1 MAKKPAPKLSLLDR
15 AIAYVSPQTA
25 MKRHAART
33 AMALTGG
40 GGYSGGQYSD
50 RMAMWQPGS
59 GDADSNIITDL
70 RELRARSSDLIRNS
84 PIAGGAIETMVTHT
98 VGTGL
103 TMKPTIDADVLGMEE
118 EAAEEWEATTTRE
131 FELWA
136 CSMYADAMEQ
146 QDFYELQDLAYR
158 SALEKGD
165 SFAVLATIKRQDWP
179 YQLAVQIIEADRVS
193 NPNGANDVATQ
204 VQGIEK
210 SEQGR
215 PVAAYIADRHPNQW
229 GAYSKAAKWERVPFR
244 GSGGR
249 LNLIQLFRKKRPGQ
263 TRGVPELAPVIEP
276 LKQLSRYTEAE
287 IAAAVVAGAFSVFVK
302 MSPDAFTD
310 LFDDSAQS
318 AITQS
323 AKRWDGTLQPGAAV
337 NLLPG
342 EEIQTADASRPNP
355 NFDPFVSAI
364 MGQIG
369 IGLNIPK
376 EVLMK
381 HFQSSYSAARAALL
395 DAWRTFRIRRQWLAS
410 KFCQPIYEEWLA
422 DAVAMGRISAP
433 GFFADPAIRKA
444 WSRAAWTG
452 DGPGAIDPAKEAD
465 AAGKRMEIGLTTL
478 DEEIVAYDG
487 GSWRQKH
494 RQQKLERSEREEAG
508 LVAPITQP
516 QPGAAAPGGMPAPA
530 KPGAEPE
537 EPPEPDDAED

>member
-1 MAKKPAPKLSLLDR
+1 MAKKPALKMNLLDR

-25 MKRHAART
+25 LKRHAART

-50 RMAMWQPGS
+50 RMAYWQPGS
-59 GDADSNIITDL
+59 GDADTNIVMDL

-84 PIAGGAIETMVTHT
+84 PIAGGAIETQVSHV

-103 TMKPTIDADVLGMEE
+103 SMKPNIDLELLGLDED
-118 EAAEEWEATTTRE
+118 AKAKWEANTKRE
-131 FELWA
+131 FEMWA
-136 CSMYADAMEQ
+136 SSLYADAMEQ
-146 QDFYELQDLAYR
+146 QDFYELQDLAFR

-165 SFAVLATIKRQDWP
+165 SFAVLASMQRNDWP
-179 YQLAVQIIEADRVS
+179 FSLAIQIIEADRVS
-193 NPNGANDVATQ
+193 NPQNAMDTTTQ

-210 SEQGR
+210 DTNGR
-215 PVAAYIADRHPNQW
+215 PVAAHFADRHPNQW
-229 GAYSKAAKWERVPFR
+229 GSYGQQAKWERVAFR
-244 GSGGR
+244 SPNGR
-249 LNLIQLFRKKRPGQ
+249 LNVIQLLKKKRPGQ

-276 LKQLSRYTEAE
+276 LKQLARYTEAE

-302 MSPDAFTD
+302 MDPEAFSD
-310 LFDDSAQS
+310 VFDDSSQAT
-318 AITQS
+318 IVNN
-323 AKRWDGTLQPGAAV
+323 AKRWDGTMQPGTAV

-342 EEIQTADASRPNP
+342 EEIQTADPSRPNP
-355 NFDPFVSAI
+355 NFDPFVSGI

-410 KFCQPIYEEWLA
+410 KFCQPIYGEWLA
-422 DAVAMGRISAP
+422 DAVATGRIVAP
-433 GFFADPAIRKA
+433 GFFADPAIRNA
-444 WSRAAWTG
+444 WSRASWTG
-452 DGPGAIDPAKEAD
+452 DGPGALDPLKEVNAAKI
-465 AAGKRMEIGLTTL
+465 RMDIGLTTL
-478 DEEIVAYDG
+478 DEEIVANDG
-487 GSWRQKH
+487 GSWRDKH
-494 RQQKLERSEREEAG
+494 PQQALERAEREEAG

-516 QPGAAAPGGMPAPA
+516 MPGAAAGAPQ
-530 KPGAEPE
+530 GAPKQEK
-537 EPPEPDDAED
+537 PEPDDTEE

>member
-1 MAKKPAPKLSLLDR
+1 MAKKQPIRLNILDR
-15 AIAYVSPQTA
+15 AIAYVAPQIA
-25 MKRHAART
+25 LKRHAART

-40 GGYSGGQYSD
+40 GGYTGGQYSD
-50 RMAMWQPGS
+50 RLSNWQPGS

-84 PIAGGAIETMVTHT
+84 PIAGGAIETIVTNV

-103 TMKPTIDADVLGMEE
+103 TMKPAINAELLGLDE
-118 EAAEEWEATTTRE
+118 EAAEEWQTKTTSE

-136 CSMYADAMEQ
+136 CSLYADAMEQ
-146 QDFYELQDLAYR
+146 QDFYELQDLALR
-158 SALEKGD
+158 SSLEKGD
-165 SFAVLATIKRQDWP
+165 SFAVLATVKRQDWP
-179 YQLAVQIIEADRVS
+179 FQLAVQIVEADRVS
-193 NPNGANDVATQ
+193 NPNGSNDTAVQ

-210 SEQGR
+210 NEQGR
-215 PVAAYIADRHPNQW
+215 PLAAHIADRHPNQW
-229 GAYSKAAKWERVPFR
+229 GAYSKAAKWQRVPFR
-244 GSGGR
+244 GSSGR

-276 LKQLSRYTEAE
+276 LKQLTRYTEAE

-302 MSPDAFTD
+302 MDPEAFTD
-310 LFDDSAQS
+310 LFDDNAQS

-323 AKRWDGTLQPGAAV
+323 AKRWDGTLQPGSAV

-342 EEIQTADASRPNP
+342 EEIQTANASRPNP

-422 DAVAMGRISAP
+422 DAVASGRIIAP

-452 DGPGAIDPAKEAD
+452 DGPGAIDPKKEAE
-465 AAGKRMEIGLTTL
+465 AAGVRMKEGLTTL

-494 RQQKLERSEREEAG
+494 RQQKLEREEREEAG

-516 QPGAAAPGGMPAPA
+516 MPGAASPGGAG
-530 KPGAEPE
+530 KPGLPQPE
-537 EPPEPDDAED
+537 QDKPEPDDTED